1 MSTATAHVKR
11 PFVGGGALKAQ
22 NRVKEEL
29 ESGRQLIHQ
38 PATPPSFHSMTTGT
52 AHAKVPF
59 VGGGAFKDRDL
70 ANRALESE
78 RRLRELM
85 GMLLED
91 VLPCP
96 LEKEE
101 VSSTQELEA
110 DGDDE

>member
-1 MSTATAHVKR
+1 MKR
-11 PFVGGGALKAQ
+11 PFKGGGALKAR
-22 NRVKEEL
+22 NRVEEEL
-29 ESGRQLIHQ
+29 ESETKSIHQ
-38 PATPPSFHSMTTGT
+38 ATAPQSFHNMPTAT

-85 GMLLED
+85 GMLLEA